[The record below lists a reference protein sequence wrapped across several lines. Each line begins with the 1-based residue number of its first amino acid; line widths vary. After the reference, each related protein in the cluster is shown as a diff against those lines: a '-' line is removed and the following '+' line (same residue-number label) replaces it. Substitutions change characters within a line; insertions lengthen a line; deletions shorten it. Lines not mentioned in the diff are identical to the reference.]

1 MGREWV
7 RHWPWHDPAMTV
19 RLSDRGNVEPFYA
32 MELLKLA
39 NHRRAAGADVISLCL
54 GQPTDGAPAPVREAA
69 VTALESG
76 SPLGYTDADGLP
88 VLKKA
93 IAAHYAGEY
102 GVQVDPGRV
111 LVTTGS
117 SAAFTAV
124 ILAAFDEGEVVA
136 MARPGYPAYRNV
148 LGSLGCRVVDLDCGP
163 ADRFQPTVEHLEALP
178 EPPAGLII
186 ASPSNPTG
194 TIIEPA
200 RLAEI
205 AGWCQA
211 HGTLLIS
218 DEIYHGISFG
228 ERTASVLESS
238 SAQVA
243 VGSFSKYFC
252 MTGWRVGWLVV
263 PEALA
268 RRVELLLGNLNLSTP
283 TLSQLAAV
291 AAFGPRSRRELDG
304 HVVRYRDNRDLV
316 LRRLPEVGVEQVV
329 VPDGAFYVYPDVAHL
344 TDDSLAWCLR
354 ALDEIGVTLTPGID
368 FAPVRPGR
376 RHPADGSR
384 YVRISTAGSTA
395 EIDEAFNRLAR
406 WV

>member
-1 MGREWV
+1 MN
-7 RHWPWHDPAMTV
+7 A
-19 RLSDRGNVEPFYA
+19 RLSDRGDVDPFYA

-39 NHRRAAGADVISLCL
+39 NHKRQTGMKVISLCL
-54 GQPTDGAPAPVREAA
+54 GQPADGAPTAVREAA
-69 VTALESG
+69 IAALG
-76 SPLGYTDADGLP
+76 SDSQLGYTDANGLP
-88 VLKKA
+88 SLRAA
-93 IAAHYAGEY
+93 IGAHYASDH
-102 GVQVDPGRV
+102 GVDVEPTRV

-117 SAAFTAV
+117 SAAFTAI
-124 ILAAFDEGEVVA
+124 ILAAFDAGDAVA

-148 LGSLGCRVVDLDCGP
+148 LDALGCRVIDLDCGP
-163 ADRFQPTVEHLEALP
+163 QTRFQPSVEMLDALP
-178 EPPAGLII
+178 AAPAGLIV

-194 TIIEPA
+194 TIIEPE
-200 RLAEI
+200 RLAAI
-205 AGWCQA
+205 ADWCTE
-211 HGTLLIS
+211 HGALLIS

-291 AAFGPRSRRELDG
+291 AAFGPRSRRELDD